1 MKKKGNREK
10 MKQQEKGTIEMEKSS
25 AFRAGVTE
33 RLFCFFFLKNLI
45 LYKYEN
51 LILIKY
57 NLILLAAQ

>member
-1 MKKKGNREK
+1 
-10 MKQQEKGTIEMEKSS
+10 MEKSS

-33 RLFCFFFLKNLI
+33 RFFFLKNLI
-45 LYKYEN
+45 LYKYET

>member
-1 MKKKGNREK
+1 
-10 MKQQEKGTIEMEKSS
+10 MEKSS

-33 RLFCFFFLKNLI
+33 SLFFFLKNFI